1 MKIFFVITALLFSFL
16 FAKTGSAQLRLNDN
30 LAGPGISILTDK
42 SAILFSGY
50 FEHET
55 VPVYSGLLGLGF
67 AVKYANLGSSIASD
81 AFIGGLITYNFRNI
95 GESKFTPFLGICMG
109 ADAKFKVGWYSAH
122 GGVRYQYE
130 ENIFLTGRL
139 GLGNRWNFSP
149 EIGVDFRF

>member
-1 MKIFFVITALLFSFL
+1 MKIFFVITAILFSL
-16 FAKTGSAQLRLNDN
+16 LLAKTGDAQLRLNDN

-55 VPVYSGLLGLGF
+55 VPIYSGLLGLGF

-95 GESKFTPFLGICMG
+95 GESKFTPFLGLCLG
-109 ADAKFKVGWYSAH
+109 ADAKFKTGWYSGHA
-122 GGVRYQYE
+122 GVRYQYE
-130 ENIFLTGRL
+130 DNVFLTGRL
-139 GLGNRWNFSP
+139 GFGNNWYISP